1 MHYTTFCIL
10 LDSSPA
16 FDSMDFNAFLMDR
29 LNARTDIK
37 DTAAVWF
44 HLISF
49 RTNAACFI
57 PLSSALGHVIFSVVS
72 FYECAE
78 TSLVIQRLHENT
90 GQFKLVSLQYCDKVY
105 SDALWLHLLIGYF

>member
-49 RTNAACFI
+49 TLEQML
-57 PLSSALGHVIFSVVS
+57 PVLYH
-72 FYECAE
+72 
-78 TSLVIQRLHENT
+78 
-90 GQFKLVSLQYCDKVY
+90 
-105 SDALWLHLLIGYF
+105 